1 MSQFSPR
8 AIIEGMKAGT
18 SVEFSPADISKSTL
32 SYYVWKLARQF
43 GREYHF
49 REVKARGT
57 YQITREA

>member
-1 MSQFSPR
+1 
-8 AIIEGMKAGT
+8 MKAGT